1 MSKVLLADLLR
12 LYPAHPLLEIPE
24 EDRGRDVMEE
34 PGVVGIPTGGA
45 QTGGQCLERKGKK
58 CWVLKL

>member
-1 MSKVLLADLLR
+1 MSKVLLAGLLR

-45 QTGGQCLERKGKK
+45 QTGG
-58 CWVLKL
+58 